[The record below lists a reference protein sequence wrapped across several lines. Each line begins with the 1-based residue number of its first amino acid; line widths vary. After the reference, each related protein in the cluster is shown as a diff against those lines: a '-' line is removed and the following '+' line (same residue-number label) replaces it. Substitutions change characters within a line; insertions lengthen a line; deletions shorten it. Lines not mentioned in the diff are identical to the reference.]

1 MNVSENS
8 FVLDEKVA
16 SHSIVP
22 VIAGAADIVLLERT
36 ATRLTIVNQFFPPDY
51 AATGQLI
58 EELAHELKGKF
69 NQVEVFSSQPS
80 YAFRRNDLP
89 RWEHHQHLGI
99 RRSQASSVGAGRI
112 RGKAVSGAIFF
123 VRTALH
129 LIRHASPHQL
139 VLLTTAPPFLPL
151 LGYFVNIFR
160 RMSYVCLLY
169 DLYPDIAIELK
180 VVKRHSWIVK
190 LWDFFNCLAWKKA
203 SAIIV
208 LSSSMKN
215 RIVKKC
221 PKVAHKV
228 FVIPSWCDSQ
238 QIQPLPKAENWFA
251 QEHNLVDRFTVLYSG
266 NMGRC
271 HDMMTLVG
279 AMDLLRETPIQFVF
293 IGSGEKRQYVENCAK
308 EMNLKNCL
316 FLPYQ
321 SKEDLPFSLTAC
333 DLSIV
338 SIDEQME
345 GLVAPSKLYSALA
358 AGAPVAAIC
367 PDNSY
372 LSEVLD
378 QAGCGSTFRNGD
390 SQGLATYIN
399 MLSSN
404 SDLVNQMGQS
414 GRQFCVENYSR
425 RRITQQY
432 FNLLASSI

>member
-1 MNVSENS
+1 
-8 FVLDEKVA
+8 
-16 SHSIVP
+16 
-22 VIAGAADIVLLERT
+22 
-36 ATRLTIVNQFFPPDY
+36 
-51 AATGQLI
+51 
-58 EELAHELKGKF
+58 
-69 NQVEVFSSQPS
+69 
-80 YAFRRNDLP
+80 
-89 RWEHHQHLGI
+89 
-99 RRSQASSVGAGRI
+99 
-112 RGKAVSGAIFF
+112 
-123 VRTALH
+123 
-129 LIRHASPHQL
+129 
-139 VLLTTAPPFLPL
+139 
-151 LGYFVNIFR
+151 
-160 RMSYVCLLY
+160 
-169 DLYPDIAIELK
+169 LYPDIAIELK

-251 QEHNLVDRFTVLYSG
+251 QEHDLVDRFTVLYSG

-271 HDMMTLVG
+271 HDMMTLVS
-279 AMDLLRETPIQFVF
+279 AMDLLKETPIQFVF

-321 SKEDLPFSLTAC
+321 SKENLPFSLTAC

-367 PDNSY
+367 PNNSY

-378 QAGCGSTFRNGD
+378 RAGCGSTFRNGD
-390 SQGLATYIN
+390 SKGLATYIN
-399 MLSSN
+399 MLSN
-404 SDLVNQMGQS
+404 NPDLVSKMGQS